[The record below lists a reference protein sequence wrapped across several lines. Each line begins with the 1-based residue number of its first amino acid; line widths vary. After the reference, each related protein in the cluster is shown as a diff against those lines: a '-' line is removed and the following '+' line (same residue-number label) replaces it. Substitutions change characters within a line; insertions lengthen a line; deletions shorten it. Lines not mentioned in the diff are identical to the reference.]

1 MRLSGHETKAGR
13 ITPRAPGRTW
23 NWSAVAGGS
32 RGATR
37 PAFLLAVLALAI
49 VAGAVLLYTSQRSE
63 TPTAKPLEVH
73 RTNLVLTA
81 GVWFLLGDTNA
92 FTGLLLDTH
101 DDGAK
106 KSQTAISNGLPHGLS
121 LGWHTNGQPQVEEH
135 FVTGMSHGVRTK
147 WHANGQMLSQAT
159 IVNGQLDGVFRR
171 WDQRGMP
178 VEEIELKAGQADGV
192 SRSFFPSGCVKAE
205 VLLRGGQVVDRKSWQ
220 DGVRPAG
227 G

>member
-1 MRLSGHETKAGR
+1 M
-13 ITPRAPGRTW
+13 
-23 NWSAVAGGS
+23 AGGS

-37 PAFLLAVLALAI
+37 PAILLTVFALAV
-49 VAGAVLLYTSQRSE
+49 VAGAVFWLTRQRPEMRATKS
-63 TPTAKPLEVH
+63 PEVH

-81 GVWFLLGDTNA
+81 GVWFLPGDTNA

-121 LGWHTNGQPQVEEH
+121 LGWHTNGQQQVEEH
-135 FVTGMSHGVRTK
+135 FVAGMSHGVRTK
-147 WHANGQMLSQAT
+147 WHANGQMLSQVT

-171 WDQRGMP
+171 WDERGMP
-178 VEEIELKAGQADGV
+178 VEEIALKAGQADGV